1 MKFFKPRFWE
11 NKSNIYAII
20 LVPISIIIQIFI
32 SINKI
37 LTNSKKFN
45 IPIICVGNIYIGGT
59 GKTPLSIEIVKELK
73 MRKKK
78 VVIIKKYY
86 KNQDDEH
93 KLIGKKI
100 NSLILN
106 YNRIDAINEAKKKNY
121 DAVVL
126 DDGFQDYSIKKDINI
141 ICFHSNQSIG
151 NGLVIPSGP
160 LRESLSSLA
169 KAQIVIINGKKN
181 NLLEEK
187 ILNISNKIKIYYSKY
202 IPSNVAQFKNKKLFA
217 FAGIGNPNNFFKLL
231 IENNLDVKKTLSF
244 PDHYH
249 FDKSELQKIIDES
262 LRNNYEIIT
271 TEKDYYRIKDYGF
284 SNINFLK
291 VELQIHKKEEFINQI
306 LNYL

>member
-202 IPSNVAQFKNKKLFA
+202 IPSNVA
-217 FAGIGNPNNFFKLL
+217 
-231 IENNLDVKKTLSF
+231 
-244 PDHYH
+244 
-249 FDKSELQKIIDES
+249 
-262 LRNNYEIIT
+262 
-271 TEKDYYRIKDYGF
+271 
-284 SNINFLK
+284 
-291 VELQIHKKEEFINQI
+291 
-306 LNYL
+306 